1 MPIIR
6 ALLLQEDSAA
16 LLEERYKRIC
26 TFAGAL
32 GWGPVIAS
40 TPSVLGAA
48 NLETAEPDMTHTRA
62 RARAR
67 IVSMRENKNKKGRG
81 GRDEGACK

>member
-1 MPIIR
+1 M
-6 ALLLQEDSAA
+6 LLQEDSAA

-32 GWGPVIAS
+32 GWGAVIAS

-62 RARAR
+62 R
-67 IVSMRENKNKKGRG
+67 IVSMRENKNKKGR
-81 GRDEGACK
+81 EG